1 MQSESRPGVDALTY
15 GLATLVKAQEI
26 FGEAPNA
33 LQSAKQK
40 DKESA
45 TSGLFQNPYQ
55 LKRRRLGNC
64 YAQYTKKF
72 SLGNGPADCVRE
84 YLITKEGGKML
95 GTLVALAVARMPAL
109 ETFVW
114 DMPTGVLRDVWLA
127 LSGKDEAE
135 CRLEKVWVRWHN
147 NWQTE
152 PVDAA
157 AAGIPPPTL
166 PPNIPLAPA
175 AVNPSNQAGNGTVG
189 GTPQGGSNLPLVDR
203 VEHPTF
209 SVMPPL
215 KSISVLE
222 IDELNYLDEMS
233 ILVARSQHC
242 LKELRVGIARHA
254 QSLDWAAN
262 WEGDGLYQV
271 DYNTTWTVA
280 SKISEKRL
288 QGILGILVGRIYN
301 LRHNQDTVKQESTSN
316 LDLRAAIAKN
326 TDLPSASTSAPS
338 LLASQPAGNP
348 ESTTPLVSP
357 ADTLPVTNS
366 AAGDSQIGPAAIAT
380 DPATRPPST
389 SSTAPAVLV
398 GAKTIPLRPSRP
410 LRHDTKKN
418 GPYLSGALKL
428 ETLELERVPLSIPV
442 LQKAFDWPTLT
453 SLTLLN
459 CQGHERLFKLL
470 RSRFT
475 PTTRYIG
482 TPGLSRSRSPAR
494 SNMEYHLNLKKIHT
508 NTVSYSLMNF
518 IKETLAPNSLEVLF
532 LQDGWGTTV
541 SIKTIFTNAIR
552 RHRGSLKKL
561 LIDSDDDSM
570 GDFPDPNTPRWRDWR
585 LNRVIVDYVTSGKMI
600 HLRELSVSLDYSDW
614 VCFLYWFELK
624 GLANSRHIS
633 TCSSNVYPK
642 FQVSGHCT
650 FRT

>member
-26 FGEAPNA
+26 FGEAANEW
-33 LQSAKQK
+33 QSAKQK
-40 DKESA
+40 EKKII
-45 TSGLFQNPYQ
+45 TSGLLQNPYQ
-55 LKRRRLGNC
+55 LRRRRLGNY

-95 GTLVALAVARMPAL
+95 GTLVALAVARMPTL

-127 LSGKDEAE
+127 LSSLADREDGEE

-147 NWQTE
+147 NWQPE
-152 PVDAA
+152 PVDGVP
-157 AAGIPPPTL
+157 AGLPPPPPL
-166 PPNIPLAPA
+166 PNVPPAPA
-175 AVNPSNQAGNGTVG
+175 ALHHSNHTGHGAAGGPT
-189 GTPQGGSNLPLVDR
+189 QGGSNLPMVDR

-215 KSISVLE
+215 KSVSVLE

-254 QSLDWAAN
+254 QTLDWAAN

-280 SKISEKRL
+280 SKVSEKRL

-301 LRHNQDTVKQESTSN
+301 LRHNHDTVKQESTSN
-316 LDLRAAIAKN
+316 LILRAAIAKN
-326 TDLPSASTSAPS
+326 TELPSASSSAPS
-338 LLASQPAGNP
+338 LLSSEPAGNT
-348 ESTTPLVSP
+348 ESTT
-357 ADTLPVTNS
+357 LPVFS
-366 AAGDSQIGPAAIAT
+366 ANTLSVTANASGDSQVDPAAVAT
-380 DPATRPPST
+380 DSATRPPST
-389 SSTAPAVLV
+389 SSTAPAVIF

-428 ETLELERVPLSIPV
+428 EILELERVPLSIPV

-470 RSRFT
+470 RSRFA
-475 PTTRYIG
+475 PTTRYNG
-482 TPGLSRSRSPAR
+482 TPELSRSRSPSK
-494 SNMEYHLNLKKIHT
+494 SNMEYYLNLKKIHT
-508 NTVSYSLMNF
+508 NTVSYALMVF
-518 IKETLAPNSLEVLF
+518 IRETLAPNSLEVLF
-532 LQDGWGTTV
+532 LQDGWGSPV
-541 SIKTIFTNAIR
+541 SIKTIFKNAIR
-552 RHRGSLKKL
+552 RHRASLKRL
-561 LIDSDDDSM
+561 LIDCDDDSM
-570 GDFPDPNTPRWRDWR
+570 GDFPDPNAPRWRDWR
-585 LNRVIVDYVTSGKMI
+585 LNRAIVAYITSGLMI
-600 HLRELSVSLDYSDW
+600 NLRELAVSLDYSDW
-614 VCFLYWFELK
+614 VRFLF
-624 GLANSRHIS
+624 
-633 TCSSNVYPK
+633 
-642 FQVSGHCT
+642 
-650 FRT
+650 